1 MLGIEVDAGART
13 GDLALGRQQQV
24 EIISA
29 LWRGSRVLV
38 LDEHTSMLTPQ
49 GVEELQKVLRRLKER
64 GTAIVFI
71 THKLHEAL
79 AVGDR
84 VSILR
89 RGRLAGAL
97 GSEQLASS
105 STDDLRAAVI
115 GLLFGEETD
124 ASPRAPA
131 P

>member
-1 MLGIEVDAGART
+1 MAAMLGIDVDPEART

-38 LDEHTSMLTPQ
+38 LDEPTSMLTPQ

-71 THKLHEAL
+71 THTLHEAL

-84 VSILR
+84 VSIPR
-89 RGRLAGAL
+89 RGRLAAAL
-97 GSEQLASS
+97 SSEQLPASS
-105 STDDLRAAVI
+105 TQGLRAAI
-115 GLLFGEETD
+115 NGLMVCKGPETL
-124 ASPRAPA
+124 P
-131 P
+131 

>member
-1 MLGIEVDAGART
+1 MAAMLGIDVDPEART

-38 LDEHTSMLTPQ
+38 LDEPTSMLTPQ

-64 GTAIVFI
+64 GTAVVFI

-89 RGRLAGAL
+89 RGRPPG
-97 GSEQLASS
+97 GPSS
-105 STDDLRAAVI
+105 A
-115 GLLFGEETD
+115 
-124 ASPRAPA
+124 RAPPPPPRRPPPPPPPLLVSQETA
-131 P
+131 PVPP